1 VTLNRSAVPNLREGP
16 EAGCREAMQ
25 FMDLPRMPRAAI
37 SGTQSAKSES
47 VGARPARPGSRTQDC
62 TMPMLV
68 LLGKLLD
75 LVNNVIRPAPVPR
88 PIPIRTK
95 DRRQR

>member
-1 VTLNRSAVPNLREGP
+1 
-16 EAGCREAMQ
+16 
-25 FMDLPRMPRAAI
+25 
-37 SGTQSAKSES
+37 
-47 VGARPARPGSRTQDC
+47 
-62 TMPMLV
+62 MPMLV